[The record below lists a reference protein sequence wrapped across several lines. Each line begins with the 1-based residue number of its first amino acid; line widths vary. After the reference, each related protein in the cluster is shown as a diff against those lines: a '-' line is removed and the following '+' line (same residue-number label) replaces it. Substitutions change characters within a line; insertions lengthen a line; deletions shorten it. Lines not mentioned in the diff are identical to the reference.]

1 MAETQRF
8 MHFLKVLQR
17 RPDAQAVVSG
27 SNAYPG
33 IRGLVRFYQ
42 TAGGVLVA
50 AEISGLPTSDRRCDS
65 DIFAF
70 HIHCGERCTG
80 NREDPFANAR
90 EHYNPERCPHPA
102 HAGDMPP
109 LFASDGTAA
118 QVFLTDRFTVREII
132 GKTVVIHDDV
142 DDFTSQPSGNPGG
155 KIACGE
161 IRRTN
166 CR

>member
-1 MAETQRF
+1 MAEKQHF
-8 MHFLKVLQR
+8 MHYLKVLQR
-17 RPDAQAVVSG
+17 CPDAQAIIAG
-27 SNAYPG
+27 SPDYPN

-42 TAGGVLVA
+42 TGGGVLVA
-50 AEISGLPTSDRRCDS
+50 AEVSGLPTSERRCDS
-65 DIFAF
+65 EIFAF

-90 EHYNPERCPHPA
+90 EHYNSERCPHPA

-109 LFASDGTAA
+109 LFANDGRAA
-118 QVFLTDRFTVREII
+118 QVLLTDRFTVRDII

-142 DDFTSQPSGNPGG
+142 DDFTSQPSGNPGA

-161 IRRTN
+161 IRRPR

>member
-8 MHFLKVLQR
+8 MQFLNVLQR

-27 SNAYPG
+27 SDDYPN

-42 TAGGVLVA
+42 TQHGVLVA
-50 AEISGLPTSDRRCDS
+50 AEVAGLPTSGRRCDS
-65 DIFAF
+65 EIFAF
-70 HIHCGERCTG
+70 HIHCGERCSG
-80 NREDPFANAR
+80 NREDPFANAQG
-90 EHYNPERCPHPA
+90 HYNPERCPHPA

-109 LFASDGTAA
+109 LFANGGRAA
-118 QVFLTDRFTVREII
+118 QVFLTDRFTVQEIL
-132 GKTVVIHDDV
+132 GKTVIIHDDV
-142 DDFTSQPSGNPGG
+142 DNFTSQPSGNPGT

-161 IRRTN
+161 IRRTR